1 MIPRPLLLCIM
12 KRYKT
17 DMEIYSLEELSI
29 MTSDKII
36 NILEERKK
44 FSPIDIDAQRERHM
58 QRLAEES
65 MVLRR
70 EIQLKYQD
78 LMLSYDI

>member
-1 MIPRPLLLCIM
+1 
-12 KRYKT
+12 
-17 DMEIYSLEELSI
+17 MEIYTLEELSI
-29 MTSDKII
+29 MTSDQII
-36 NILEERKK
+36 SILEERKK
-44 FSPIDIDAQRERHM
+44 SSPIDVDALRERHI

>member
-1 MIPRPLLLCIM
+1 
-12 KRYKT
+12 
-17 DMEIYSLEELSI
+17 MEIYSLEELSV

-44 FSPIDIDAQRERHM
+44 ISPIDIDAQRERHI

-78 LMLSYDI
+78 LILSYDI

>member
-1 MIPRPLLLCIM
+1 
-12 KRYKT
+12 
-17 DMEIYSLEELSI
+17 MEKYSLEELSV

-44 FSPIDIDAQRERHM
+44 ISPIDIDAQRERHI

-78 LMLSYDI
+78 LILSYDI